1 MPKARLVELYAQ
13 SLGVIDEARLEFGAG
28 FNVLTGET
36 GAGKTL
42 LLGALALATG
52 GEATLS
58 RQTLSDDTRAVAL
71 FARGEDE
78 ELVFSREVTATG
90 RLRSS
95 LNGAPTSAEAQ
106 RELADELIVI
116 HGQHD
121 SLALRRRGEALRLVD
136 QFGHVDTEEL
146 NSVRRALG
154 EAHRLLDEVGGDRDA
169 REREVEFV
177 EFQLRELD
185 GAAIRSPDELVET
198 LEELTRLATLR
209 DGQASLASALI
220 EFDGEGDE
228 AVLDRF
234 AQVLDQL
241 PVGDAYDVPRN
252 SLRDALVQ
260 AREAVHE
267 LSTLAD
273 PEAFDP
279 KRIEVLEERATFLQQ
294 IARKYGGTLERA
306 LSTQV
311 SLRQRLEQISGDAVR
326 LEGLDQEIHILE
338 GREAHLAARARH
350 DREVAS
356 AQLTS
361 AVATQL
367 TRVALENS
375 SLRFVVNDVD
385 GSDVQIL
392 FAPNP
397 GLGEGPLSTLASG
410 GELSRV
416 LLAISLETADHDV
429 VAVFDEIDAGL
440 GGQVAQQIGE
450 CLAEVGRQQQ
460 VLAITHLAS
469 VAARADHHFVI
480 EKTVNE
486 GVTKTV
492 VRSLN
497 GAERVLEIA
506 RMLAGDKRTE
516 ESRALAQQLLQNS
529 FEDRAEADFI
539 R

>member
-13 SLGVIDEARLEFGAG
+13 SLGVIDEARLEFGVG

-326 LEGLDQEIHILE
+326 LEGLDQEIHLLE

-367 TRVALENS
+367 TRVALENA
-375 SLRFVVNDVD
+375 SLRFVVNGVD

>member
-13 SLGVIDEARLEFGAG
+13 SLGVIDEARLEFGVG

-146 NSVRRALG
+146 ISVRRALG
-154 EAHRLLDEVGGDRDA
+154 EARRLLDEVGGDRDA

-185 GAAIRSPDELVET
+185 GAAIHSLDELVET

-326 LEGLDQEIHILE
+326 LEGLDQEIHLLE

-367 TRVALENS
+367 TRVALENA

-492 VRSLN
+492 VRSLS